1 MPTPPLSTRSL
12 PRLSTPQNLN
22 FFLTFLPGVPVSG
35 PYPTHGSCSWIKNS
49 SRSFV
54 FGPVYLIFVT
64 LHHSK
69 VNLFYLHAEY
79 GFLLEEKAIYIPLT
93 TIYFDGTIYVV
104 LRILREE
111 HRHRQSGLFL
121 RSFVFS
127 GNTEGADNLV
137 GVGNRQGKVPCAIE
151 PRHERII
158 GRKTQ

>member
-1 MPTPPLSTRSL
+1 MPTPPLSTRNL

-22 FFLTFLPGVPVSG
+22 FFLTFPPGVPASG

-69 VNLFYLHAEY
+69 VNLFHLHAEY
-79 GFLLEEKAIYIPLT
+79 CFLLEEKAFYIPLT

-127 GNTEGADNLV
+127 GNTGRADNLV

-151 PRHERII
+151 PRHEKII

>member
-1 MPTPPLSTRSL
+1 MPIPPLSTRSL

-22 FFLTFLPGVPVSG
+22 FFLNLFRRDLLSPAYIPRN
-35 PYPTHGSCSWIKNS
+35 GSCSWIKNS

-69 VNLFYLHAEY
+69 VNLFHLHAECD
-79 GFLLEEKAIYIPLT
+79 FLLEEKAISIPLT

-111 HRHRQSGLFL
+111 HRRRQRGLFL

-127 GNTEGADNLV
+127 GNTGRADNLV
-137 GVGNRQGKVPCAIE
+137 KE
-151 PRHERII
+151 WEI
-158 GRKTQ
+158 GRARYPAP